1 MTITN
6 DDIMTQEEAAGYI
19 SEKFRPITGPELSRM
34 TNLGEGPPFT
44 KKGNTKIFLRP
55 KVDSWIES
63 QRTKEDARTHDD
75 H

>member
-1 MTITN
+1 MEI
-6 DDIMTQEEAAGYI
+6 DESDMMTQEEAAGYI

-34 TNLGEGPPFT
+34 TNLGEGPDYV
-44 KKGNTKIFLRP
+44 KKGHTKIFLRP

-63 QRTKEDARTHDD
+63 QQTKEDARTHDD